1 MTPEATIHLAGSL
14 RRATDA
20 LGDRLLAMPATEL
33 RSQLLEAFM
42 EVDSVSASLEFQ
54 AWATRTQRLVTAVD
68 EGLPIPEA
76 QTIEDALDKAE
87 SIAKSKVG
95 PPARQRPRGT
105 PSDRYVAKDMT
116 CPTCG
121 AKPGEPCIKV
131 SMRGSTMSSGVKG
144 PIGTPQKVAHDK
156 RIQAAKQMNELLG
169 APA

>member
-42 EVDSVSASLEFQ
+42 EVDSVSAALEFQ

-68 EGLPIPEA
+68 EGLPAPEA
-76 QTIEDALDKAE
+76 RTFEEVLDKAE
-87 SIAKSKVG
+87 TVAKPKVE
-95 PPARQRPRGT
+95 PPARRRPRGT
-105 PSDRYVAKDMT
+105 PGDRYVAKDMT
-116 CPTCG
+116 CPTCK

-131 SMRGSTMSSGVKG
+131 SMRGLPGSHGVKA
-144 PIGTPQKVAHDK
+144 PIGSPQAHDHDK
-156 RIQAAKQMNELLG
+156 RREAARQATELLG